1 VVQTEVDRLLALVR
15 RELGAREVHVVDP
28 DSNSEPAAAEGEPSR
43 GDERSLRCRLPDG
56 RGLVAIFQDPP
67 DERESKQRRLEML
80 ASTFDVLVEE
90 PGSKPRPRPPIARAL
105 QEELEGL
112 CGRASALNVLI
123 VDANSPVV
131 WGAARPH
138 GLGAEWPVAGDPSA
152 ESTVDGAAHL
162 AAVADSKSPVA
173 IASRAALGTVRSIG
187 ALAALR
193 KGRHLRHVERE
204 SPAPFLA
211 HSFAGI
217 YLLVL
222 VFAGDF
228 DELRAERAVSESLA
242 RVEQLVLA
250 LPPLD
255 PSPGAGAGVVAL
267 RRPRRR

>member
-1 VVQTEVDRLLALVR
+1 VQTEVDRLLALVR
-15 RELGAREVHVVDP
+15 RELGAREVHVLEP
-28 DSNSEPAAAEGEPSR
+28 DSRPGDPGGDPS
-43 GDERSLRCRLPDG
+43 DHSERSLRCRLPDG
-56 RGLVAIFQDPP
+56 RGLVAIFQAPP

-90 PGSKPRPRPPIARAL
+90 PTPKPRSRPPIARAL

-112 CGRASALNVLI
+112 CSRASAANVLI

-131 WGAARPH
+131 WGAARPQ
-138 GLGAEWPVAGDPSA
+138 GLGAEWPVAGNASA
-152 ESTVDGAAHL
+152 DL
-162 AAVADSKSPVA
+162 AADGVADEAAIERSKSPVA
-173 IASRAALGTVRSIG
+173 IASRAALGTVRSMS
-187 ALAALR
+187 ALTALR

-222 VFAGDF
+222 VFEGGF
-228 DELRAERAVSESLA
+228 DELRAERAVTESLA

-255 PSPGAGAGVVAL
+255 PSPGAGAGVVAM